1 MKDAPFLKER
11 SELFDQYLAE
21 YQARIAGRFVLHIV
35 FVRFHLL

>member
-21 YQARIAGRFVLHIV
+21 YQARIAGKFAPHNMY
-35 FVRFHLL
+35 VRFHSS